1 MDFRDFF
8 VFPVSFY
15 QVLALGSGIKLW
27 NICKSLFK
35 KKEYS
40 LYLERDIMLQL
51 LDYDTIEVSK
61 EMSADAFKPVN
72 RNSVYHRFN
81 LTYHF
86 FKKKQPVRKKHYE
99 TIINATF
106 VAFLYLECG
115 QIQLPD
121 YLGINRVL
129 FR

>member
-1 MDFRDFF
+1 M
-8 VFPVSFY
+8 
-15 QVLALGSGIKLW
+15 I
-27 NICKSLFK
+27 
-35 KKEYS
+35 
-40 LYLERDIMLQL
+40 QL

-61 EMSADAFKPVN
+61 EMSADAFNPVN

-86 FKKKQPVRKKHYE
+86 FKKKQPVRKKHNE

-106 VAFLYLECG
+106 VALLYMECG
-115 QIQLPD
+115 QFQLSD